1 MLNSKKRREY
11 DEQRECFNSMSYN
24 NLNEDDYFDKNYSN
38 YNEANNE
45 QDYIETRYL
54 FKSSITRLI
63 LITLSIFIILFLLKG
78 NNKPILENITLSIA
92 LSVVFVAPVINFLF
106 LEYYGDILEMISGVI
121 KTLIKSFIFLMFIS
135 ICWNFV
141 VKHLINGSTI
151 LYSLFDLSFLCVL
164 FFYAGVF
171 DLVKNIFIANKI
183 LNTKLTKIS
192 VFSIVMIF
200 TLCIVASII
209 FVEIPSYNEYNS
221 TINSDEYMSNVSLR
235 NIPETIDE
243 SNLLESGEFSIG
255 DTIYLES
262 NVTKVENYKNKMI
275 QVKVPV
281 CFFERLTGNEAIEF
295 AKLNKINIDDSY
307 DYQALR
313 FIFKAPEGDYLGLNY
328 YTDEILSLAETDDF
342 IDNKNSM
349 MLISNDTKSSV
360 AINPETGINYNK
372 GVHYKVY
379 SDEKSRDSLEPGEI
393 ADGFLLVYYDKDYSN
408 YSLEIAAHRDRW
420 SEVKYTFDLTK

>member
-1 MLNSKKRREY
+1 M
-11 DEQRECFNSMSYN
+11 
-24 NLNEDDYFDKNYSN
+24 
-38 YNEANNE
+38 
-45 QDYIETRYL
+45 
-54 FKSSITRLI
+54 
-63 LITLSIFIILFLLKG
+63 SIFIILFLLKG